1 MILLPLSFVMY
12 CVGYIFKCHP
22 PTECNRWYGYRTKKS
37 MANDRN
43 WIKAQKQYGIYS
55 LKYLWVILLFGII
68 GIMIEIVG
76 IMRSTDLIIM
86 AGLGIELL
94 VMVWYLF
101 ITYWKVEREL

>member
-1 MILLPLSFVMY
+1 MGDIV
-12 CVGYIFKCHP
+12 V
-22 PTECNRWYGYRTKKS
+22 R
-37 MANDRN
+37 
-43 WIKAQKQYGIYS
+43 
-55 LKYLWVILLFGII
+55 II

>member
-1 MILLPLSFVMY
+1 MVTSLNAIHLPSAIVGTVIEQRNQWLMIVI
-12 CVGYIFKCHP
+12 G
-22 PTECNRWYGYRTKKS
+22 
-37 MANDRN
+37 
-43 WIKAQKQYGIYS
+43 
-55 LKYLWVILLFGII
+55 LKPKTIWHLFSKILMGDIVVRII